1 MKLAG
6 IEHGITDWS
15 KVETAESRGD
25 TGFARQRVRQFGDIR
40 ARIVEYS
47 PGYKADHWCLK
58 GHIVLCIEG
67 EFTTELK
74 DGRKFELKA
83 GMGYQVSDDA
93 EAHRT
98 FTEKGAKLYIV
109 D

>member
-1 MKLAG
+1 MKIAG
-6 IEHGITDWS
+6 VAHGITDWS
-15 KVETAESRGD
+15 KLPAAESRGQ
-25 TGFARQRVRQFGDIR
+25 TGYAHQKIRHFGDIR

-58 GHIVLCIEG
+58 GHIVLCLEG

-98 FTEKGAKLYIV
+98 YTEKGAKLYIV

>member
-15 KVETAESRGD
+15 KIDTAESRGE
-25 TGFARQRVRQFGDIR
+25 TGSARQRVRQFGDIR

-47 PGYKADHWCLK
+47 PGYKADHWCFK
-58 GHIVLCIEG
+58 GHTVLCLEG

-98 FTEKGAKLYIV
+98 FTENGAKLYIV

>member
-15 KVETAESRGD
+15 KVEAVKSMGEAGS
-25 TGFARQRVRQFGDIR
+25 ARQRVRQFGDVR

-58 GHIVLCIEG
+58 GHIVLCLEG

-74 DGRKFELKA
+74 DGRKFVLIA